1 MNSLNFGST
10 IEIPQLIITELNK
23 LNKEVVVHS
32 IVTKT
37 NSSAQNLYSQLNPNH
52 NIQLN
57 GLTFM
62 KTEQFVIFVVSIEEC
77 QKQITTILLFLY
89 VVSQYMHFVE
99 NEQDSI
105 LKLFDQLPIQSIQ
118 KQAPKVS
125 KQYQSLLKH
134 FNMSKKHCKLSGKP
148 KMIVRFKMTGI
159 ILLNLMLDFCEY
171 VNSNRKINGN
181 LFVGV
186 FNRECYRQYEDVRNK
201 YYQQVVKIQSDQRI
215 QDMATLFHNLVDIQ
229 QDVLLKLLDSSACSE
244 MKLTFVEFLSY
255 CKDNQKKIMEDNS
268 TESEKYCNALLQSY
282 LNLFI
287 TECQNVEEVI
297 QQKDIFIK
305 QKWAS
310 FEEILDGYLKD
321 AQGPNKHM
329 INEQI
334 TNIIFQ
340 ECDKWFESLN
350 SHYMFELN
358 KSKAQ
363 LMQTVEN
370 YQELQNRLA
379 EVESK
384 KFELEDMNQGL
395 MFELESQKRETE
407 KITRLKE
414 LAEELCQN
422 QSQELKLKLSK
433 SKDKNKKYKEQLEKI
448 QEDNRRISYEL
459 NEKKKE
465 QINILVKVQNLEKAL
480 DQTIQKQE
488 QDKFEKELISLIQL
502 FKERLEIASRDSIS
516 SNSRASTDQSSFRVL
531 EKLQQKYDKAKE
543 KCRQLEDELQ
553 KTKHL
558 NETLQ
563 KKNQDNEFQIEQMK
577 NELSTRLSKEEG
589 DKLVKEQKQRDD
601 DLYSVLKSH
610 KATIEKMNEQHSQL
624 QQQFYEKSIQ
634 FSNLE
639 FQRGNTLTILR
650 EALKFQMKIKN
661 NTLVSILK
669 SMPPEQSQ
677 EIKEILHSVGLKL

>member
-1 MNSLNFGST
+1 MNSLIFGST

-32 IVTKT
+32 IITKT
-37 NSSAQNLYSQLNPNH
+37 NSNAQNLYSQLNH
-52 NIQLN
+52 NQTIQLN

-62 KTEQFVIFVVSIEEC
+62 KTESFVIFVVSIEEC
-77 QKQITTILLFLY
+77 QKQINTILLFLY
-89 VVSQYMHFVE
+89 VVSQYMHFIE
-99 NEQDSI
+99 NEQEQI

-118 KQAPKVS
+118 KQAPKIS
-125 KQYQSLLKH
+125 TKYQILLKH
-134 FNMSKKHCKLSGKP
+134 FNMSKKHCKLGGKP

-159 ILLNLMLDFCEY
+159 MLLNLMLDFCEY
-171 VNSNRKINGN
+171 MNSNRKINGN
-181 LFVGV
+181 LFIGV
-186 FNRECYRQYEDVRNK
+186 FNRECYRLYEDVRNK

-215 QDMATLFHNLVDIQ
+215 QDTETLFNNLVDIQ
-229 QDVLLKLLDSSACSE
+229 QDVLIKLLDSAACSE

-255 CKDNQKKIMEDNS
+255 CKDNQKKIMNDNNN
-268 TESEKYCNALLQSY
+268 ESEKYCNALLQSY

-287 TECQNVEEVI
+287 TECQNLDEVI

-310 FEEILDGYLKD
+310 FEEILQGYLKD
-321 AQGPNKHM
+321 AQGPNKHI

-334 TNIIFQ
+334 TNTLFQ

-422 QSQELKLKLSK
+422 QSQELNLKLNK

-448 QEDNRRISYEL
+448 QEENRRISYEL

-502 FKERLEIASRDSIS
+502 FKDRLELASRDSIS
-516 SNSRASTDQSSFRVL
+516 SGSRASTDQGSFRVL

-543 KCRQLEDELQ
+543 KCKQLEDELQ
-553 KTKHL
+553 KTRNL
-558 NETLQ
+558 NEVLQ
-563 KKNQDNEFQIEQMK
+563 KKNQENEFQIEQMK
-577 NELSTRLSKEEG
+577 NDLSTRLSKDEG
-589 DKLVKEQKQRDD
+589 DKLIKEQKQRDS
-601 DLYSVLKSH
+601 DLYQVLTSH
-610 KATIEKMNEQHSQL
+610 KKTIEKMNEQHSQL
-624 QQQFYEKSIQ
+624 QTQYYEKSIQ
-634 FSNLE
+634 LSNLE
-639 FQRGNTLTILR
+639 FQRSNTITILR
-650 EALKFQMKIKN
+650 EALKLQLKKP

-677 EIKEILHSVGLKL
+677 EIKNIFHSVGLKL

>member
-1 MNSLNFGST
+1 MNSLIFGST

-52 NIQLN
+52 TIQLN

-62 KTEQFVIFVVSIEEC
+62 KTEQFVIFVASIEEC
-77 QKQITTILLFLY
+77 QKNITTILLFLY

-99 NEQDSI
+99 NEQESI
-105 LKLFDQLPIQSIQ
+105 QKLFDQLPISSLQ
-118 KQAPKVS
+118 KQAPKIS

-134 FNMSKKHCKLSGKP
+134 FNSSKKHCKLGGKP
-148 KMIVRFKMTGI
+148 KLIIRLKMTGI
-159 ILLNLMLDFCEY
+159 MLLNLMLDFCEY
-171 VNSNRKINGN
+171 MNSNRKINGN
-181 LFVGV
+181 LFLGV

-215 QDMATLFHNLVDIQ
+215 QDMGTLFHNLMDIQ
-229 QDVLLKLLDSSACSE
+229 QDVLIKLLDSAACQE

-255 CKDNQKKIMEDNS
+255 CKDNQKQIMQDNNN
-268 TESEKYCNALLQSY
+268 ESEKYCNALLQSY

-287 TECQNVEEVI
+287 TECQNIEEVI

-363 LMQTVEN
+363 LMQTMEN

-384 KFELEDMNQGL
+384 KFELEDLNQGL

-422 QSQELKLKLSK
+422 QFQELNLKLNK
-433 SKDKNKKYKEQLEKI
+433 SKEKSKKQKESLEKI
-448 QEDNRRISYEL
+448 QEENRRIGYEL

-502 FKERLEIASRDSIS
+502 FKDRLELASRDSVT

-553 KTKHL
+553 KTKNL
-558 NETLQ
+558 NEILQ

-577 NELSTRLSKEEG
+577 NDLQTRLTKEEG
-589 DKLVKEQKQRDD
+589 DKLIKEQKQRDN
-601 DLYSVLKSH
+601 DLFQVLTSH
-610 KATIEKMNEQHSQL
+610 KQTIEKMNEQHSQL
-624 QQQFYEKSIQ
+624 QTSFYEKSIQ
-634 FSNLE
+634 LSNLE
-639 FQRGNTLTILR
+639 FQRSNTITILR
-650 EALKFQMKIKN
+650 EALKFQLKKP
-661 NTLVSILK
+661 NTVVSILK

-677 EIKEILHSVGLKL
+677 EIKDIFHSVGLKL